1 MRAGPKRSK
10 PAATGVWVVKRLPD
24 RVAAQGDFEGLSGL
38 FHEGSGPFQH
48 GEGGMPFIQVA
59 DFGLDPQRLEQA
71 PSADPEYQLLI
82 KT

>member
-1 MRAGPKRSK
+1 MRARCETVEAGGYC
-10 PAATGVWVVKRLPD
+10 GVGGEEVPCPGDDQR
-24 RVAAQGDFEGLSGL
+24 DFEGLSGL

-48 GEGGMPFIQVA
+48 GEGRMPFIQMT
-59 DFGLDPQRLEQA
+59 DLRLDAKRTEQS